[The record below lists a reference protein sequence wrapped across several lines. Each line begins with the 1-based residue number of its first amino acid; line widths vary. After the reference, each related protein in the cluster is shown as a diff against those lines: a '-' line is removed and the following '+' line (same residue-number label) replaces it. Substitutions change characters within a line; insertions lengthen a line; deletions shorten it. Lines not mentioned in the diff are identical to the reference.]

1 MKRSSHRRSRQHRET
16 HRSGRAGWLRAAV
29 LGSDDAIV
37 STASLMIGVAAAS
50 ASRGAIVVAGI
61 AGLVAGSMSMAV
73 GEYVSV
79 SSQRDAERA
88 DRARE
93 ELELVAQPEAE
104 LAELAGIY
112 VERGLAK
119 GLAMQVA
126 IQLSAHDQLGAHLR
140 DELGIDE
147 ASTARP
153 VQAAVISAA
162 SFALFAVLPILAL
175 LAAPARAGIPVIAAI
190 SLAGLASLGA
200 LGGHLGGAP
209 LGPAALRV
217 TVGGAFAM
225 GVTAAIG
232 RILGVAVG

>member
-79 SSQRDAERA
+79 SSQLDAERA
-88 DRARE
+88 DRERE
-93 ELELVAQPEAE
+93 KLELEAQPEAE

-112 VERGLAK
+112 VDRGLAK
-119 GLAMQVA
+119 DLAMQVA
-126 IQLSAHDQLGAHLR
+126 VQLSAHDRLGAHLR

-153 VQAAVISAA
+153 VQAALISAA

-200 LGGHLGGAP
+200 LGGHLGGAR

-217 TVGGAFAM
+217 TVGGAVAM